1 MRASRRIALIAAL
14 AAVAL
19 TIFVAESQIPPF
31 LPIPGVKLGLANIV
45 TLVAMV
51 ILNRRDA
58 LAILLVRLVLG
69 AAFTGGFSAFL
80 FSVAGGLAA
89 YAVMAALVGLFPEK
103 LLWVVS
109 VFAALAHNAGQ
120 MLVAV
125 FVTGTP
131 GIMIYILILAASGVV
146 TGVFTGFAAIF
157 LIRAVRKS
165 GITGKNQGK

>member
-1 MRASRRIALIAAL
+1 MRASKRIALIAVL

-19 TIFVAESQIPPF
+19 TIFVAESQIPPI

-51 ILNRRDA
+51 ILGRRDA
-58 LAILLVRLVLG
+58 FAVLAVRLVLG
-69 AAFTGGFSAFL
+69 SVFTGSVSAFL
-80 FSVAGGLAA
+80 FSAAGGIFA
-89 YAVMAALVGLFPEK
+89 YVIMALLVGVFPEK

-109 VFAALAHNAGQ
+109 VLAALAHNAGQ

-131 GIMIYILILAASGVV
+131 SIMIYILILAASGII
-146 TGVFTGFAAIF
+146 TGIFTGIASLF
-157 LIRAVRKS
+157 LIRAVRRS
-165 GITGKNQGK
+165 GVVGK

>member
-69 AAFTGGFSAFL
+69 AAFTGGFSRP
-80 FSVAGGLAA
+80 SSSRSPAGS
-89 YAVMAALVGLFPEK
+89 PP
-103 LLWVVS
+103 
-109 VFAALAHNAGQ
+109 
-120 MLVAV
+120 
-125 FVTGTP
+125 TP
-131 GIMIYILILAASGVV
+131 SWPRWWGSSRRSCSGW
-146 TGVFTGFAAIF
+146 
-157 LIRAVRKS
+157 
-165 GITGKNQGK
+165 

>member
-1 MRASRRIALIAAL
+1 MKSSRRIALIAAL

-19 TIFVAESQIPPF
+19 TIFVAESQIPPI
-31 LPIPGVKLGLANIV
+31 LPIPGIKLGLANIV

-51 ILNRRDA
+51 ILGRRDA
-58 LAILLVRLVLG
+58 FAVLVVRLVLG
-69 AAFTGGFSAFL
+69 SMFTGGFSAFL
-80 FSVAGGLAA
+80 FSAAGGLFA
-89 YAVMAALVGLFPEK
+89 YIVMAALVGVFPEK

-146 TGVFTGFAAIF
+146 TGVFTGLASMF

-165 GITGKNQGK
+165 GLAGK

>member
-1 MRASRRIALIAAL
+1 MKASRRIALIAAL

-19 TIFVAESQIPPF
+19 TIFVAESQIPPVV
-31 LPIPGVKLGLANIV
+31 PMPGVKLGLANIV

-51 ILNRRDA
+51 LLNRRDA
-58 LAILLVRLVLG
+58 LFVFAVRLILG
-69 AAFTGGFSAFL
+69 AASTGGFSAFL
-80 FSVAGGLAA
+80 FSAVGGLFA
-89 YAVMAALVGLFPEK
+89 YLVMAALVGLFPEK

-131 GIMIYILILAASGVV
+131 GIMIYILILAASGIV
-146 TGVFTGFAAIF
+146 TGVFTGVAGMF
-157 LIRAVRKS
+157 LIRAVRRS
-165 GITGKNQGK
+165 GITRK